1 MLTDSRGNPMSSN
14 KMQIQITEKDITPIV
29 CSCGCNKLVHTVML
43 GKVSKLLIGADTD
56 QLVPIGEAFI
66 CVMCGKEIS
75 INGEQEPV
83 QDSGLIL

>member
-1 MLTDSRGNPMSSN
+1 
-14 KMQIQITEKDITPIV
+14 
-29 CSCGCNKLVHTVML
+29 ML